1 MNTVIVHGDFQ
12 QDITNLEHYHRKSY
26 DSQSTQVYS
35 YYQELKL
42 ACLAPTP
49 AQGYSNTDATSV

>member
-1 MNTVIVHGDFQ
+1 MNTVIVHGDLQ
-12 QDITNLEHYHRKSY
+12 QDITNLEHNHRKSY

-42 ACLAPTP
+42 GCLAPTP
-49 AQGYSNTDATSV
+49 AQGYSKH